1 MVRELKSLYIISIV
15 NSFIHRYSL
24 KSHHP
29 NTHTQREERERER
42 GTTCTYS
49 YTPNHIQIASKYI
62 KKCSTSDFTLELDTE
77 TTSTTS
83 ELCSQRNS
91 LFLWKCK
98 ISQKF
103 DRHVMA

>member
-42 GTTCTYS
+42 EVPHVHTHTL
-49 YTPNHIQIASKYI
+49 QIIYK
-62 KKCSTSDFTLELDTE
+62 
-77 TTSTTS
+77 
-83 ELCSQRNS
+83 
-91 LFLWKCK
+91 
-98 ISQKF
+98 
-103 DRHVMA
+103 